1 MINVKNVIFFIYYL
15 KTMWYKSNES
25 VDSTK
30 QDIETNG
37 NSPTAIMLIFCPI
50 GGHNILNRSICYKF
64 REYYDSANRID
75 LKVLTFW

>member
-50 GGHNILNRSICYKF
+50 GGHNILIEVYVISLENIMIQQI
-64 REYYDSANRID
+64 E
-75 LKVLTFW
+75 